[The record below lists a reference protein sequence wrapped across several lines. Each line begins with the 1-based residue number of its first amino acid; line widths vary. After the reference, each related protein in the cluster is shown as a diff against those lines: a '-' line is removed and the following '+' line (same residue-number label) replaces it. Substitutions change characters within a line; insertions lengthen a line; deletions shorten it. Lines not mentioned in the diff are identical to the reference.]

1 LDFSARKVEAEP
13 GLISLEDSMA
23 KLALRELYLDEL
35 RDLYDAE
42 NRLVKALPKLA
53 KEAESQELRAGIEE
67 HLEQTKGQVDRLR
80 EIFEAMGEKPGG
92 KRCAA
97 MVGLIDEGDEMMG
110 EDFETGVK
118 DAALISAA
126 QRVEHYEI
134 AAYGCV
140 RTWAGLLGEKEAENL
155 LQQTLDEEKEADEK
169 LTELSQE
176 INVEAVS
183 GKSAMQDE
191 NESEVPRPRAKSR
204 SAKA

>member
-1 LDFSARKVEAEP
+1 MS
-13 GLISLEDSMA
+13 
-23 KLALRELYLDEL
+23 KLTLRELYLDEL

-53 KEAESQELRAGIEE
+53 KEAESRELRSGFEE
-67 HLEQTKGQVDRLR
+67 HLEQTKGHVERLQ
-80 EIFEAMGEKPGG
+80 EIFEAMGEKATG

-97 MVGLIDEGDEMMG
+97 MAGLIEEGDQMMD
-110 EDFETGVK
+110 EDFEAGVK

-140 RTWAGLLGEKEAENL
+140 KTWAGLLGEKEAQNL
-155 LQQTLDEEKEADEK
+155 LQQTLNEEKETDEK
-169 LTELSQE
+169 LSELSEE
-176 INVEAVS
+176 INIEAMSGRSASAVS
-183 GKSAMQDE
+183 EEDE
-191 NESEVPRPRAKSR
+191 TPRQRGKSR

>member
-1 LDFSARKVEAEP
+1 
-13 GLISLEDSMA
+13 MA
-23 KLALRELYLDEL
+23 KFSLRELYLDEL

-53 KEAESQELRAGIEE
+53 KEAESQELRSGFEK
-67 HLEQTKGQVDRLR
+67 HLEQTKGHVERLQ
-80 EIFEAMGEKPGG
+80 EIFEAMGEKASG

-97 MVGLIDEGDEMMG
+97 MAGLIQEGDEMMG
-110 EDFETGVK
+110 EDFQTGVK

-140 RTWAGLLGEKEAENL
+140 RTWAGLLGESEAQNL
-155 LQQTLDEEKEADEK
+155 LQQTLNEEKETNEK
-169 LTELSQE
+169 LTELSEE
-176 INVEAVS
+176 INIDAMGGAS
-183 GKSAMQDE
+183 GKTKMQDE
-191 NESEVPRPRAKSR
+191 EEDDEVPRPRGKSR

>member
-1 LDFSARKVEAEP
+1 
-13 GLISLEDSMA
+13 MA
-23 KLALRELYLDEL
+23 KMSLRELYLDEL

-53 KEAESQELRAGIEE
+53 KEAESQELRSGFEE
-67 HLEQTKGQVDRLR
+67 HLEQTKGHVERLQ
-80 EIFEAMGEKPGG
+80 EIFEAMGEKASG

-97 MVGLIDEGDEMMG
+97 MAGLIQEGDEMMG
-110 EDFETGVK
+110 ADFEPRVK

-140 RTWAGLLGEKEAENL
+140 RTWAGLLGESEAQNL
-155 LQQTLDEEKEADEK
+155 LQQTLNEEKETDEK
-169 LTELSQE
+169 LTELSEE
-176 INVEAVS
+176 INIDALGGAS
-183 GKSAMQDE
+183 GKTKMQD
-191 NESEVPRPRAKSR
+191 EVPRPRGKCR

>member
-1 LDFSARKVEAEP
+1 
-13 GLISLEDSMA
+13 MA

-53 KEAESQELRAGIEE
+53 KEAESQELRAGIDE
-67 HLEQTKGQVDRLR
+67 HFEQTKGHVDRLR
-80 EIFEAMGEKPGG
+80 EIFDGMGEKPSG

-97 MVGLIDEGDEMMG
+97 MVGLLEEGDEMMG

-118 DAALISAA
+118 DAALISSA

-140 RTWAGLLGEKEAENL
+140 RTWANLLGEQEAEAL
-155 LQQTLDEEKEADEK
+155 LQQTLDEEKETDKK

-176 INVEAVS
+176 INVQAVS
-183 GKSAMQDE
+183 GAGGKSVMEEAE
-191 NESEVPRPRAKSR
+191 APRPRAKSR